1 LAAWIKLGAVLIFI
15 FSSMIKEA
23 QIAALNPAISHGFST
38 ISRNVSQ
45 LHADAATA
53 EIIN

>member
-1 LAAWIKLGAVLIFI
+1 LAARIKLGAVLIK

-23 QIAALNPAISHGFST
+23 QIAALNPAISQGFST

-53 EIIN
+53 EIVN